1 MRKYILYSA
10 LFEAIGI
17 SVSACNDYDP
27 EIVEYESTEGSGG
40 TVITPPDIKS
50 DWNLELLPNTG
61 QHDSHV
67 FVYKDKKYDKLFTR
81 TLGWNGGDGVLTTLL
96 PDGHNCKFITFVP
109 PVEAGIIR
117 QR

>member
-10 LFEAIGI
+10 LFAAIGI

-61 QHDSHV
+61 QHDPM
-67 FVYKDKKYDKLFTR
+67 FLCTRIRNRQAVYTYTGLER
-81 TLGWNGGDGVLTTLL
+81 W
-96 PDGHNCKFITFVP
+96 
-109 PVEAGIIR
+109 
-117 QR
+117 